1 MHHADVIELT
11 TSPSEADVTLFA
23 TEVRD
28 WALAEVPLAQAAEV
42 STFVTKKR
50 RHEHLTGRWLLG
62 KALIQWGVN
71 DLSVVEVI
79 RDEHRAPSLVHI
91 QGVWKRTPL
100 PNFSITHSDGMVF
113 LALVDSKWSVGLDA
127 EPLHRKLAENA
138 YDLMAKG
145 HELTSLRTSPEDV
158 FRAWTGKE
166 AVQKCLGMGMHLNPR
181 EIEIPIEGE
190 KVNISIDNSKIQLNY
205 WHSNGYHL
213 SLAKRPSD
221 PNIPGP
227 EERLLEET
235 KLAMEAD
242 PDWGVGCKTQRQ
254 GA

>member
-1 MHHADVIELT
+1 MHHAEVIELT
-11 TSPSEADVTLFA
+11 SPCGADVTLFA
-23 TEVRD
+23 TEVRN
-28 WALAEVPLAQAAEV
+28 WTLAEVPLAQADEV
-42 STFVTKKR
+42 ATFVTKKR

-62 KALIQWGVN
+62 KALIRWGVN
-71 DLSVVEVI
+71 DMSVVEVV
-79 RDEHRAPSLVHI
+79 RDERRAPSLVHI

-113 LALVDSKWSVGLDA
+113 LALADSTWSVGLDA
-127 EPLHRKLAENA
+127 EPLHRTLAENA

-145 HELTSLRTSPEDV
+145 HELATLRTSPKHV

-181 EIEIPIEGE
+181 EIEIPIEGN
-190 KVNISIDNSKIQLNY
+190 KVHITIENLKIQLDY
-205 WHSNGYHL
+205 WHSKGYHL
-213 SLAKRPSD
+213 SLAKRPSE
-221 PNIPGP
+221 PKELGP